1 MSVFAMPKAM
11 NQNMIM
17 FIMIVSKM
25 KHMVWGYKWDLHGQ
39 LMKNERFYTVTL
51 ASSEPNTQLVLTLQV
66 SVE

>member
-1 MSVFAMPKAM
+1 
-11 NQNMIM
+11 MIM

-51 ASSEPNTQLVLTLQV
+51 ALSEPNTQLVLTLQV